1 MVSENYKKIESKAF
15 WYLER
20 YASSSKNLKDYLR
33 KKVRDTEL
41 NQDSEVIIN
50 QIITNLEK
58 QNILNDAVF
67 SESKSRT
74 FINKGWS
81 LSKIKFR
88 LKQLGINS
96 ETIEICIDNIKAE
109 ESDIEI
115 IAASKSNLFNGWRVI
130 SVDKIG
136 FKHNFIKS
144 VFLDLISLNSG
155 RYLPACLI
163 IHIGFKWVSLLTI
176 TLCRGVILK

>member
-20 YASSSKNLKDYLR
+20 YASSSKNLRDYLR

-81 LSKIKFR
+81 LS
-88 LKQLGINS
+88 
-96 ETIEICIDNIKAE
+96 
-109 ESDIEI
+109 
-115 IAASKSNLFNGWRVI
+115 
-130 SVDKIG
+130 
-136 FKHNFIKS
+136 
-144 VFLDLISLNSG
+144 
-155 RYLPACLI
+155 
-163 IHIGFKWVSLLTI
+163 
-176 TLCRGVILK
+176 